1 MTSWANLKE
10 KVKSKFRAKPNYEE
24 MYHAERQ
31 LVQKWEF
38 KYNKLYRQLG
48 AIIKES
54 DNGQENDR

>member
-38 KYNKLYRQLG
+38 KYNKLYRQLN

-54 DNGQENDR
+54 DNG